1 MQWRESGALSR
12 TAASDR
18 PLQQQLLGLGDRLGG
33 VEALGAD
40 VRAVHD
46 RVAAIEA
53 ERILKLVEPLARIF
67 VASYVKVTERRA
79 PEFGAVNLTKRE
91 VECLRWA
98 AAGKTNDEIATIG
111 SVLEKFDAQKTI
123 LSSVINHNPEIETL
137 LAKKTKFHK
146 LSHLSKL
153 PFTTPVGKPETI
165 GADRLALCAA
175 AVYFFPKQHNLVIGM
190 GSCITYNFINAD
202 HEFLGG
208 GISPGMEMRMKALNQ
223 FTAKLP
229 IVKPDGNVPL
239 VGYDTVTNILSGVVI
254 GMAKEIDGF
263 IDVFKERYG
272 NFNVHL
278 TGGDLVYLAPH
289 LKNQIFADPELIF
302 KGLYAISEVN
312 NQ

>member
-1 MQWRESGALSR
+1 MNTLCFDFGN
-12 TAASDR
+12 T
-18 PLQQQLLGLGDRLGG
+18 RLKIAFFQNAKLAE
-33 VEALGAD
+33 VI
-40 VRAVHD
+40 V
-46 RVAAIEA
+46 IE
-53 ERILKLVEPLARIF
+53 
-67 VASYVKVTERRA
+67 
-79 PEFGAVNLTKRE
+79 
-91 VECLRWA
+91 
-98 AAGKTNDEIATIG
+98 NDEIATIG
-111 SVLEKFDAQKTI
+111 SILEKFDTQKTI

-165 GADRLALCAA
+165 GADRLALNAA

-208 GISPGMEMRMKALNQ
+208 GISPGMEMRMKSLNQ

-239 VGYDTVTNILSGVVI
+239 VGYDTVTNILSGVVL

-263 IDVFKERYG
+263 IDVYKERYG